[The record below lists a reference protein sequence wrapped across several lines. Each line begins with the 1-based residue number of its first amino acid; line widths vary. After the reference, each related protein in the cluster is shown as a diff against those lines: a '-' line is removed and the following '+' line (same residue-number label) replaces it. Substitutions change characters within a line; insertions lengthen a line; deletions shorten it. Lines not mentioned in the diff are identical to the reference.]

1 MLQVERETATVSSK
15 GCRLQALVVVVDR
28 HTSQHVTI
36 LFFFCC
42 GKVSPGCAAFMLKAL
57 TTLQIASLCL
67 ICGFHAKIVYICSP
81 NRPVQNEQPSLC
93 NVALFL

>member
-36 LFFFCC
+36 LFFSAVEKFPLAVLLSC
-42 GKVSPGCAAFMLKAL
+42 
-57 TTLQIASLCL
+57 
-67 ICGFHAKIVYICSP
+67 
-81 NRPVQNEQPSLC
+81 
-93 NVALFL
+93 

>member
-36 LFFFCC
+36 LFFLLWKSF
-42 GKVSPGCAAFMLKAL
+42 PGCAAFMLKAL

-81 NRPVQNEQPSLC
+81 NRPVQTEQPTLC